1 MDLNVLDV
9 YIRKNKNKSDKKFLI
24 QNLVLAVFKSLVY
37 KSRLK
42 SRLSLNEFL
51 HQVVKERDTE
61 KGASFNKKEKFSKR
75 NGH

>member
-24 QNLVLAVFKSLVY
+24 QNLVLAVFKFLVY

-42 SRLSLNEFL
+42 SRLSLNAFL

-61 KGASFNKKEKFSKR
+61 KGASFNKEEKFSKR
-75 NGH
+75 NSH